1 LKKQS
6 EKTAEVTTYTFY
18 CAQLA
23 GEQTKQKRTETGK
36 RRARMTMDR
45 YKCGGWLILTINEN
59 ELASVGIRLTHHRQ
73 HPPYTDISILEDIVK
88 EIERLK
94 DLTAAKVS

>member
-1 LKKQS
+1 MKKQS

-18 CAQLA
+18 YAQLA
-23 GEQTKQKRTETGK
+23 GKQTKQKCTETGK

-59 ELASVGIRLTHHRQ
+59 ELVSVGIRLMHHWQ
-73 HPPYTDISILEDIVK
+73 HPPYTDISISEDIVK

>member
-1 LKKQS
+1 MKKQS

-23 GEQTKQKRTETGK
+23 GEQTQQKCTEMGK
-36 RRARMTMDR
+36 RCVHMTMDQ

-59 ELASVGIRLTHHRQ
+59 ELASVGIHLTHHWQ
-73 HPPYTDISILEDIVK
+73 HRAPYTDISISEDIIK
-88 EIERLK
+88 EIEQ
-94 DLTAAKVS
+94 